1 MIKGCHGKKC
11 EYPIWEDT
19 SCIDKNIICN
29 ECQNYLIHDKKN
41 VDFKEFMLAR
51 MIQLET
57 EIKELKEQL
66 KS

>member
-1 MIKGCHGKKC
+1 MSKGCQGREC

-19 SCIDKNIICN
+19 SCIDSWIICKD
-29 ECQNYLIHDKKN
+29 CQNHLIHDKKN
-41 VDFKEFMLAR
+41 IDFKEFMLAR
-51 MIQLET
+51 IIQLET